1 MQRKVNLGEKQI
13 LTSGQNLRFTTAMT
27 EQIKAGL
34 YEEKDG
40 MLAAQTALT
49 VMHTRIATA
58 VYKEDKLL
66 DLFKQCK

>member
-49 VMHTRIATA
+49 VMHTKIAT
-58 VYKEDKLL
+58 
-66 DLFKQCK
+66 